1 MKRKRHL
8 VTFSFIGWDPGGPQ
22 PLLNMA
28 LDGLARA
35 SDEDMVLA
43 LKALGNAGHPASI
56 KTVLRF
62 LPAVAANPVALP
74 ARVQSAAVQALRL
87 IAARDPHAVRQTRP
101 PPPTDP
107 AVSFI

>member
-1 MKRKRHL
+1 
-8 VTFSFIGWDPGGPQ
+8 
-22 PLLNMA
+22 MA

-35 SDEDMVLA
+35 SETDMVLA

-56 KTVLRF
+56 KTILRF

-87 IAARDPHAVRQTRP
+87 IAARDPHTVTGD
-101 PPPTDP
+101 PPTRRTVDMINDM
-107 AVSFI
+107 FIDMIIRL

>member
-1 MKRKRHL
+1 
-8 VTFSFIGWDPGGPQ
+8 
-22 PLLNMA
+22 MA

-35 SDEDMVLA
+35 SEEDMVLA

-56 KTVLRF
+56 KTILRF

-87 IAARDPHAVRQTRP
+87 IAARDPQKVRADP
-101 PPPTDP
+101 PPPPLSTFCIVDMIIDMIIGMIIQVFNGNP
-107 AVSFI
+107 CSARVTY